1 MVGIA
6 ILATIL
12 NFNKIMARK
21 KIEARKTCAKPEA
34 VIEIASTG
42 VRLSIVEV
50 ISQKDAGENSKGENA
65 RSVYWNTLDRS
76 NIPIAFGAEV
86 FATGQIKQSS
96 ISQCIQILARYKEQ
110 LASWGLAPQDATVI
124 ATSALRESHDRD
136 SIIDRIFVRTGFTV
150 RIIDGIEESRLMYIA
165 VRECFKNSPIN
176 LADDDFIILEAGG
189 GSTEL
194 TLLKKGSI
202 VGAHSFR
209 LGAARVERRLG
220 QVGATDTTQRY
231 VRQFILNSKN
241 SLNEELKNLK
251 VKSFIAVGKIP
262 QIAALYVGK
271 PISTFLWEIPR
282 EKFFEF
288 ANEIQNYSVEE
299 CMARFKISYSDA
311 AQMHTGFFIYETFF
325 ELSDAKTIIVPE
337 TNLREGILIS
347 KIDSPDEELQQEF
360 YKQISA
366 GALNLLRKYHGDESH
381 ASYVAKTS
389 LEIFDELKDESAL
402 DKHAR
407 VLLEAAAMLHD
418 IGIFVR
424 MENHHLHSAYII
436 SNSEFFG
443 LGKNEIT
450 IISEIAKYHRGNAN
464 PQDDEQ
470 FQMLPRA
477 ERMMILKLTS
487 IIRIADALDRGH
499 TQKFEQLKFS
509 RQKDSFV
516 IYTGN
521 RHNTVLERRALG
533 EKGEMFESV
542 FGYKVILT

>member
-1 MVGIA
+1 MV
-6 ILATIL
+6 
-12 NFNKIMARK
+12 RK
-21 KIEARKTCAKPEA
+21 KTEKQKLCVKPEA

-50 ISQKDAGENSKGENA
+50 VSQKSTDENA
-65 RSVYWNTLDRS
+65 EGETGNVRSVFWNTLDRS
-76 NIPIAFGAEV
+76 NIPITFGAEV

-110 LASWGLAPQDATVI
+110 LASWGLSPQDATVI
-124 ATSALRESHDRD
+124 ATSALRESHNRD

-150 RIIDGIEESRLMYIA
+150 RVIDGLEESRLMYIA
-165 VRECFKNSPIN
+165 VRECFKNSPIH

-220 QVGATDTTQRY
+220 QVGATDTTRRY

-251 VKSFIAVGKIP
+251 VNSFIAVGRIP

-282 EKFFEF
+282 EQFFEF

-299 CMARFKISYSDA
+299 CMARFKISYNDA
-311 AQMHTGFFIYETFF
+311 AQVHTGFFIYETFF

-402 DKHAR
+402 DKRAR
-407 VLLEAAAMLHD
+407 VLLETAAMLHD

-499 TQKFEQLKFS
+499 TQKFEQLTFS
-509 RQKDSFV
+509 RQKDSFI

-521 RHNTVLERRALG
+521 RHNIVLERRALD

>member
-1 MVGIA
+1 
-6 ILATIL
+6 
-12 NFNKIMARK
+12 MARK
-21 KIEARKTCAKPEA
+21 KIETRKSSSKPEA

-50 ISQKDAGENSKGENA
+50 ISKESADENSKGETGNA
-65 RSVYWNTLDRS
+65 QSVVWNTLDRS
-76 NIPIAFGAEV
+76 TTPITFGAEF
-86 FATGQIKQSS
+86 FATGQISQSS

-110 LASWGLAPQDATVI
+110 LASWGLTPQDTTVI
-124 ATSALRESHDRD
+124 ATSALRESPDRD
-136 SIIDRIFVRTGFTV
+136 SIIDRIFVRTGFSV
-150 RIIDGIEESRLMYIA
+150 RIIDGLEESRLMYIA

-189 GSTEL
+189 GSTEI

-209 LGAARVERRLG
+209 LGAARVEQRLG

-241 SLNEELKNLK
+241 SLNQELKNLK

-288 ANEIQNYSVEE
+288 AGEIKNYSVEE
-299 CMARFKISYSDA
+299 CMARFKISYNDA
-311 AQMHTGFFIYETFF
+311 TQMNTGFFIYETFF
-325 ELSDAKTIIVPE
+325 ELNDAKTIIVPE

-389 LEIFDELKDESAL
+389 LAIFDALKDESAL

-424 MENHHLHSAYII
+424 MGNHHLHSAYII

-443 LGKNEIT
+443 LGKDEIT
-450 IISEIAKYHRGNAN
+450 IISEIAKYHRDNAA

-470 FQMLPRA
+470 FQKLPRA

-487 IIRIADALDRGH
+487 IVRIADALDRGH
-499 TQKFEQLKFS
+499 TQKFEQLKF
-509 RQKDSFV
+509 RKQGDSF
-516 IYTGN
+516 IIDTGN
-521 RHNTVLERRALG
+521 RHNTVLERRALS